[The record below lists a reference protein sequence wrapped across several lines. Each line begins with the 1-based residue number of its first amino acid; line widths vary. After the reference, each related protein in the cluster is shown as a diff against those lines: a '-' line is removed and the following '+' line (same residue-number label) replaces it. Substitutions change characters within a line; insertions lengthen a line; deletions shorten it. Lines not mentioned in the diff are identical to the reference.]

1 MRKSI
6 AIAILGALCTT
17 ASALEVKGTV
27 GYRYDS
33 QDVGTAPTLHQD
45 KLKAALK
52 LSADVND
59 KTKVVVG
66 LRTGDTKQPYVTFGD
81 GNGLKN
87 IDLNLAYVEYAP
99 LASTKITLGKM
110 HQPWA
115 DSSSFFFDKDI
126 KPEGLAVAFDAGM
139 GLTASAYSLTVAEG
153 GLKPDSK
160 VKGFQVSFAKEVAG
174 LGAAAYA
181 GVMNH
186 DYAIGTGNT
195 RAKLDITHLGA
206 KVSKGALSV
215 FVDQAKN
222 DKAALGKDDTA
233 LAYGIS
239 FGHAHKP
246 GQWDV
251 AYVHQKVEKN
261 SLSALWLDNEF
272 AFGAAAQ
279 HEGDAFTVGYVVA
292 EGWKV
297 SGKYYDADIG
307 AAKVNNKHLM
317 VDLNYMF

>member
-1 MRKSI
+1 MRKYI

-17 ASALEVKGTV
+17 ASALDVKGSF

-33 QDVGTAPTLHQD
+33 QDVGNAPTINQD

-52 LSADVND
+52 LSHDLND

-66 LRTGDTKQPYVTFGD
+66 LRTGDTKSAYATFGD

-99 LASTKITLGKM
+99 LASTKVTLGKM
-110 HQPWA
+110 NQPWA

-160 VKGFQVSFAKEVAG
+160 VKGFQVGFAKEIAG
-174 LGAAAYA
+174 LDLSANA

-186 DYAIGTGNT
+186 DYAVPNSTA
-195 RAKLDITHLGA
+195 RAKLDVTHLGA
-206 KVSKGALSV
+206 KISKGPFSA

-233 LAYGIS
+233 LAYGVS
-239 FGHAHKP
+239 FGNAKDP

-251 AYVHQKVEKN
+251 ALVHQKVEKN

-272 AFGAAAQ
+272 ALGAAQ
-279 HEGDAFTVGYVVA
+279 HEGDALAVNYVVA
-292 EGWKV
+292 KGWKV
-297 SGKYYDADIG
+297 SGKYYDAEVG
-307 AAKVNNKHLM
+307 PTKVDNKHVM

>member
-1 MRKSI
+1 MRKYI

-17 ASALEVKGTV
+17 ASALEVKGNF

-33 QDVGTAPTLHQD
+33 QDVGNAPTINQD

-59 KTKVVVG
+59 KTTVVVG
-66 LRTGDTKQPYVTFGD
+66 LRTGDTKSAYATFGD

-99 LASTKITLGKM
+99 LASTKVTLGKM
-110 HQPWA
+110 NQPWA

-139 GLTASAYSLTVAEG
+139 GLSATAYSLTVAEG

-160 VKGFQVSFAKEVAG
+160 VKGFQVGFAKEVAG
-174 LGAAAYA
+174 LDASAYA

-186 DYAIGTGNT
+186 DYAIPNSTA
-195 RAKLDITHLGA
+195 RAKLDVTHLGA
-206 KVSKGALSV
+206 KVSKGPLSV

-233 LAYGIS
+233 LAYGLS
-239 FGHAHKP
+239 FGNAKAP

-272 AFGAAAQ
+272 ALGAAQ
-279 HEGDAFTVGYVVA
+279 HEGDAFVVNYVVA
-292 EGWKV
+292 KGWKV
-297 SGKYYDADIG
+297 SGKYYDAEVG
-307 AAKVNNKHLM
+307 ATKVDNKHLM

>member
-1 MRKSI
+1 MRKYI
-6 AIAILGALCTT
+6 AVAILGLIGATT
-17 ASALEVKGTV
+17 ASALEVKGSF

-33 QDVGTAPTLHQD
+33 QDVGAQPTINQD

-66 LRTGDTKQPYVTFGD
+66 LRTGDTKTAYATFG
-81 GNGLKN
+81 NGASLKD

-99 LASTKITLGKM
+99 LASTKVTLGKM

-126 KPEGLAVAFDAGM
+126 KPEGLAVAFNAGM
-139 GLTASAYSLTVAEG
+139 GLSATAYSLTVGEG
-153 GLKPDSK
+153 GLKSDSK
-160 VKGFQVSFAKEVAG
+160 TKGFQVGLAKEIAG
-174 LGAAAYA
+174 LDASAYA

-186 DYAIGTGNT
+186 DYAIPNSNN
-195 RAKLDITHLGA
+195 RAKLDVTHLGA
-206 KVSKGALSV
+206 KVSKGPFSV

-222 DKAALGKDDTA
+222 DKARNNDTA
-233 LAYGIS
+233 LAYGLS
-239 FGHAHKP
+239 FGHAKDP

-251 AYVHQKVEKN
+251 ALSRQKVEAN
-261 SLSALWLDNEF
+261 ALSALWLDSDF
-272 AFGAAAQ
+272 ALGAAQ
-279 HEGDAFTVGYVVA
+279 HEGDALTVNYVVA
-292 EGWKV
+292 KGWKV
-297 SGKYYDADIG
+297 SGKYYDAEVG
-307 AAKVNNKHLM
+307 PSKVDNKHLM

>member
-1 MRKSI
+1 MRKVI
-6 AIAILGALCTT
+6 AIAMLGLIGATT
-17 ASALEVKGTV
+17 ASALEVKGSV

-33 QDVGTAPTLHQD
+33 QDVGAQPTINQD

-66 LRTGDTKQPYVTFGD
+66 LRTGDTKSAYVTFGD
-81 GNGLKN
+81 GASLKN

-99 LASTKITLGKM
+99 LASTKVTLGKM
-110 HQPWA
+110 NQPWA

-139 GLTASAYSLTVAEG
+139 GLSATAYSLTVGEG

-160 VKGFQVSFAKEVAG
+160 VKGFQVGFAKEIAG
-174 LGAAAYA
+174 LDAAAYA
-181 GVMNH
+181 GIMNH
-186 DYAIGTGNT
+186 DYAIPNSTA
-195 RAKLDITHLGA
+195 RAKLDVTHLGA
-206 KVSKGALSV
+206 KVSKGPFSV

-233 LAYGIS
+233 LAYGVS
-239 FGHAHKP
+239 FGKADKP
-246 GQWDV
+246 GTWDISY
-251 AYVHQKVEKN
+251 ARQKVEKN

-272 AFGAAAQ
+272 ALGNAL
-279 HEGDAFTVGYVVA
+279 HEGDALTVNYA
-292 EGWKV
+292 AAKGWKV
-297 SGKYYDADIG
+297 TGKYYDAEVG
-307 AAKVNNKHLM
+307 ATKVKNKHLM

>member
-1 MRKSI
+1 MRKYI
-6 AIAILGALCTT
+6 AIAILGALSTA
-17 ASALEVKGTV
+17 ASALEVKGNF

-33 QDVGTAPTLHQD
+33 QDVGNAPTVNQD

-52 LSADVND
+52 LSHDIND

-66 LRTGDTKQPYVTFGD
+66 LRTGDTKSAYATLGE

-126 KPEGLAVAFDAGM
+126 KPEGLAVAFDAGK
-139 GLTASAYSLTVAEG
+139 GLSANVYSLTVAEG

-160 VKGFQVSFAKEVAG
+160 VKGFQVGFAKKVAG
-174 LGAAAYA
+174 LDAAAYA

-186 DYAIGTGNT
+186 DYAIPDSNL
-195 RAKLDITHLGA
+195 RRKLEVTHMGA
-206 KVSKGALSV
+206 KVSKGPVSV

-222 DKAALGKDDTA
+222 DKAANNNDTA
-233 LAYGIS
+233 LAYGVS
-239 FGHAHKP
+239 FGHAHDP

-251 AYVHQKVEKN
+251 AYSHQKVEAG

-272 AFGAAAQ
+272 ALGAAQ
-279 HEGDAFTVGYVVA
+279 HEGDALTVNYVVA
-292 EGWKV
+292 KGWKV
-297 SGKYYDADIG
+297 SGKYYDAEVGPNKTD
-307 AAKVNNKHLM
+307 NKHVM

>member
-1 MRKSI
+1 MRKYI
-6 AIAILGALCTT
+6 AIAILGAICTT
-17 ASALEVKGTV
+17 ASALEVKGSF

-33 QDVGTAPTLHQD
+33 QDVGTAPTINQD

-52 LSADVND
+52 LSHDLND

-66 LRTGDTKQPYVTFGD
+66 LRTGDTKSAYATFGD

-99 LASTKITLGKM
+99 LASTKVTLGKM
-110 HQPWA
+110 NQPWA

-139 GLTASAYSLTVAEG
+139 GLTATAYSLTVAEG

-160 VKGFQVSFAKEVAG
+160 VKGFQVGFAKEIAG
-174 LGAAAYA
+174 LEAAAYA
-181 GVMNH
+181 GAMKH
-186 DYAIGTGNT
+186 DYAVPNSTA
-195 RAKLDITHLGA
+195 RAKLDVTHLGA
-206 KVSKGALSV
+206 KISKGPFSA

-233 LAYGIS
+233 LAYGVS
-239 FGHAHKP
+239 FGHAKDP

-251 AYVHQKVEKN
+251 ALVHQKVEKN

-272 AFGAAAQ
+272 ALGAAQ
-279 HEGDAFTVGYVVA
+279 HEGDALVVNYVVA
-292 EGWKV
+292 KGWKV
-297 SGKYYDADIG
+297 SGKYYDAEVG
-307 AAKVNNKHLM
+307 ATKVDNKHLM

>member
-1 MRKSI
+1 MRKYI
-6 AIAILGALCTT
+6 AIAILGAICTT
-17 ASALEVKGTV
+17 ASALEVKGSF

-33 QDVGTAPTLHQD
+33 QDVGNAPTINQD

-52 LSADVND
+52 LSHDLND

-66 LRTGDTKQPYVTFGD
+66 LRTGDTKSAYATFGD

-99 LASTKITLGKM
+99 LASTKVTLGKM
-110 HQPWA
+110 NQPWA

-160 VKGFQVSFAKEVAG
+160 VKGFQVGFAKEVAG
-174 LGAAAYA
+174 LDFSANA

-186 DYAIGTGNT
+186 DYAVPNSTA
-195 RAKLDITHLGA
+195 RAKLDVTHLGA
-206 KVSKGALSV
+206 KVSKGPFSV

-233 LAYGIS
+233 LAYGVS
-239 FGHAHKP
+239 FGHAKDP

-251 AYVHQKVEKN
+251 AFVHQKVEKN
-261 SLSALWLDNEF
+261 SLSSLWLDSDF
-272 AFGAAAQ
+272 ALSAAQ
-279 HEGDAFTVGYVVA
+279 HEGDALTVNYVVA
-292 EGWKV
+292 KGWKV
-297 SGKYYDADIG
+297 SGKYYDAEVG
-307 AAKVNNKHLM
+307 ATKVDNKHVM

>member
-1 MRKSI
+1 MRKYI

-17 ASALEVKGTV
+17 ASALEVKGSF

-33 QDVGTAPTLHQD
+33 QDVGNNPTINQD

-52 LSADVND
+52 LSHDLND

-66 LRTGDTKQPYVTFGD
+66 LRTGDTKTAYATFGD

-99 LASTKITLGKM
+99 LASTKVTLGKM
-110 HQPWA
+110 NQPWA

-139 GLTASAYSLTVAEG
+139 GLSATAYSLTVAEG

-160 VKGFQVSFAKEVAG
+160 VKGFQVGFAKEVAG
-174 LGAAAYA
+174 LDASAYA

-186 DYAIGTGNT
+186 DYAIPNSTA
-195 RAKLDITHLGA
+195 RAKLDVTHMGA
-206 KVSKGALSV
+206 KVSKGPLSV

-233 LAYGIS
+233 LAYGLS
-239 FGHAHKP
+239 FGHAHNP

-251 AYVHQKVEKN
+251 ALVHQKVEKN
-261 SLSALWLDNEF
+261 ALSALWLDNEF
-272 AFGAAAQ
+272 ALGAAQ
-279 HEGDAFTVGYVVA
+279 HEGDALVVNYVVA
-292 EGWKV
+292 KGWKV
-297 SGKYYDADIG
+297 SGKYYDAEVG
-307 AAKVNNKHLM
+307 ATKVDNKHLM